1 MDSKVILTAA
11 GIGTILLLLSRRRRQ
26 QRQDNEQINNVV
38 ESTNVND
45 TLAARLKDL
54 LNANDNFGFW
64 TVDRIT
70 KADRKI
76 KLYNIMNRVSDFK
89 KFSSAFLKLCKN
101 QKTLQDALQSACDNE
116 VYSKALDIAKCK
128 KVITTADNKLIIFEP
143 DNVTSFIKDVGK
155 NKIIGS
161 LKNKNSTYLSVIWQY
176 VDVATFGFELKE
188 QITKPYA
195 NLCKIVDPTNR

>member
-26 QRQDNEQINNVV
+26 QRQDNQVINNVV

-45 TLAARLKDL
+45 TLASNLKDL

-64 TVDRIT
+64 TVDKIT
-70 KADRKI
+70 KPERKI

-116 VYSKALDIAKCK
+116 VYTKALNIAKCK
-128 KVITTADNKLIIFEP
+128 KVITTAETPLMIFEP
-143 DNVTSFIKDVGK
+143 DNITAITKNVSK

-161 LKNKNSTYLSVIWQY
+161 LKNQNGNSLKVIWDF
-176 VDVATFGFELKE
+176 VDVATFGFDLKE
-188 QITKPYA
+188 RITNTTTA
-195 NLCKIVDPTNR
+195 FCKVVDPTNR